1 MSALPKGYRLSFD
14 PGDVDV
20 VAAQAFLT
28 RSYWAQG
35 IELESVARSIQHSL
49 CCTVHQANAQVG
61 MARVISDYATYAYLT
76 DVYVLEE
83 YQGQGLASSMLT
95 AIKAHKALQGVGM
108 WMLFT
113 RTAHSLYARFGWKPL
128 AHPERAMLVDTRTKQ
143 T

>member
-1 MSALPKGYRLSFD
+1 
-14 PGDVDV
+14 
-20 VAAQAFLT
+20 
-28 RSYWAQG
+28 
-35 IELESVARSIQHSL
+35 
-49 CCTVHQANAQVG
+49 
-61 MARVISDYATYAYLT
+61 LT

-83 YQGQGLASSMLT
+83 HQGKGLASAMLA
-95 AIKAHKALQGVGM
+95 AIKAHQELQDVDM